1 MKSLILQVAL
11 KILFPVLLIV
21 SVLILFRGHNEP
33 GGGFI
38 GGLLA
43 ASAFILKTFV
53 FGAKETERD
62 MILKPMIIIF
72 SGLFIAFFS
81 AILPLFTGAGFF
93 EGLWTDFYLPVI
105 GRPGTPLLF
114 DTGIFLLVIGVV
126 CKIIFSISE

>member
-1 MKSLILQVAL
+1 MKTLILQVAV
-11 KILFPVLLIV
+11 KIVFPILLIV

-53 FGAKETERD
+53 FGAEETERF
-62 MILKPMIIIF
+62 MIVKPMIIIF

-81 AILPLFTGAGFF
+81 SALPLFSGAVFF
-93 EGLWTDFYLPVI
+93 EGMWADYYLPII

-114 DTGIFLLVIGVV
+114 DFGIYLVVIGVV